1 MLVYHVADW
10 DRSKRKEDFMT
21 RIQRVLLALATMVVA
36 SVPAWAAFIKGQ
48 VRYEDGR
55 FAERIVVRLRSDKI
69 AFQTEATTDTQG
81 KFDFDGLSPS
91 TYHLTIEGQGVR
103 PYESVIDITMSK
115 MSYEQ
120 ITLKFAKDRS
130 AGAVPPEGPGG
141 SLSADSIPAAARKEY
156 DEGQKAINEKKDA
169 DAATK
174 HFRKAIQLYGKYSEA
189 YLALGL
195 LYMDLGKFDDAQ
207 PALQAANDITPTA
220 PGGYLALGTMYNAQK
235 KYDDAEKALTH
246 GLELKPDVPD
256 GQYELAK
263 TYWATGKWQDAEPHA
278 QKAVALAPGMAP
290 PHVLLGN
297 IALRKQDPL
306 GAVKEF
312 QEYLRLDPKGPMAAG
327 VSQMIQKIEASQK
340 K

>member
-1 MLVYHVADW
+1 MLASLSFSALVQGQMKSGA
-10 DRSKRKEDFMT
+10 SKLSCTIR
-21 RIQRVLLALATMVVA
+21 
-36 SVPAWAAFIKGQ
+36 GQ
-48 VRYEDGR
+48 VRYEDGKLADR
-55 FAERIVVRLRSDKI
+55 VVVRLRSD
-69 AFQTEATTDTQG
+69 AVSFQTEATTDTQG
-81 KFDFDGLSPS
+81 KFDFSGLGPS

-103 PYESVIDITMSK
+103 PYESYLDVSMSH
-115 MSYEQ
+115 MAYEQ

-130 AGAVPPEGPGG
+130 VGAVPPEGPGG
-141 SLSADSIPAAARKEY
+141 TLSADSIPGAARKEY
-156 DEGQKAINEKKDA
+156 DEGQKALENKDA

-174 HFRKAIQLYGKYSEA
+174 YFRKAIQLYGKYSEA

-207 PALQAANDITPTA
+207 PALQAANEITPTA

-278 QKAVALAPGMAP
+278 QKAVALAPNMAP
-290 PHVLLGN
+290 AHVLLGN

-327 VSQMIQKIEASQK
+327 VAQMIQKIEASQK